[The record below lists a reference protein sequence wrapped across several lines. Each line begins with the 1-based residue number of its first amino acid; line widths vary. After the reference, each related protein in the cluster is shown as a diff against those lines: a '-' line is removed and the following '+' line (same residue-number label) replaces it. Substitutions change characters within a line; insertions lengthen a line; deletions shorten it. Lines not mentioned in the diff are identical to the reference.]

1 MTTPL
6 TIDFVSD
13 IACPWCAVGL
23 GALEQA
29 LKRLEEESRKPVA
42 ERKAPEFGS
51 DKDFQLM
58 QAIRQLKGQSVLV
71 SKTLVERKPETKE
84 E

>member
-1 MTTPL
+1 
-6 TIDFVSD
+6 
-13 IACPWCAVGL
+13 
-23 GALEQA
+23 
-29 LKRLEEESRKPVA
+29 VA

-71 SKTLVERKPETKE
+71 SKTLVERKPEIKE